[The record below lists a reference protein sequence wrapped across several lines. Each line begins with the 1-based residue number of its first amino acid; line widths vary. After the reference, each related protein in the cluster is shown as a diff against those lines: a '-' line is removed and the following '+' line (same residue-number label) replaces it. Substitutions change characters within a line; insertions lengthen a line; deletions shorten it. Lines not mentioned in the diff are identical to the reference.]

1 MNLPQTFFFLT
12 YLYGGCLNEVFSEYV
27 YYRRVS
33 HNYSWLRHSL
43 TILFFYFLFLYSF
56 TLYTIYYSKRECI
69 YLSYA
74 YTRGCVNCC
83 MPLQQ
88 LLSEE
93 LRYDKCTV
101 LISPYL
107 GYIIS
112 YIMHCLSGWLA
123 NGYDEI
129 FDWQS
134 RLTVSSLSKCII

>member
-1 MNLPQTFFFLT
+1 
-12 YLYGGCLNEVFSEYV
+12 
-27 YYRRVS
+27 
-33 HNYSWLRHSL
+33 
-43 TILFFYFLFLYSF
+43 
-56 TLYTIYYSKRECI
+56 
-69 YLSYA
+69 
-74 YTRGCVNCC
+74 

-112 YIMHCLSGWLA
+112 YIMHYLSGWLS

-134 RLTVSSLSKCII
+134 RLTVSSLSMHNLTYWLYENSLMLLIILSSSYSQVSS